1 MIYLKFECLIDILSI
16 GTFALMDICKYG
28 MYRLVIKMIV
38 MVT

>member
-1 MIYLKFECLIDILSI
+1 
-16 GTFALMDICKYG
+16 MDICKYN

>member
-1 MIYLKFECLIDILSI
+1 
-16 GTFALMDICKYG
+16 MDICKYG